1 MSRESEEVLETIKGD
16 ASIKGHAT
24 VHIPSFEKFLRKWI
38 DNDRL
43 NYILSFNASIGHH
56 FNASIGGIINFAGIK
71 SKLPPGLPEIKSL
84 SSFFNEP
91 VSTQQ
96 IHMLCNYTDHLLDY
110 VIYIFKFYDYKFK
123 MDGNRIDKMDEDNI
137 LLAKRITKIYK
148 IISNYIIGNPDLSI
162 KEEREKIKY
171 KPKHRKIFKI
181 AQDKTMVQ
189 SISETF
195 GLSRAESQE
204 TDYNISPPP
213 SPKNGGT
220 RKLRRYN
227 NRKTVRLSFLMP

>member
-1 MSRESEEVLETIKGD
+1 MSIESEEVLKT
-16 ASIKGHAT
+16 IKGHAT
-24 VHIPSFEKFLRKWI
+24 IHIPSFEKFLRKWI

-43 NYILSFNASIGHH
+43 NYILQ
-56 FNASIGGIINFAGIK
+56 FNASIGGIINFAGIT

-84 SSFFNEP
+84 LSFFNEP

-110 VIYIFKFYDYKFK
+110 VIYIFKFYEYKFK
-123 MDGNRIDKMDEDNI
+123 MDGNRIDKTDEDNI

-204 TDYNISPPP
+204 TDYNDSQR
-213 SPKNGGT
+213 SGGT